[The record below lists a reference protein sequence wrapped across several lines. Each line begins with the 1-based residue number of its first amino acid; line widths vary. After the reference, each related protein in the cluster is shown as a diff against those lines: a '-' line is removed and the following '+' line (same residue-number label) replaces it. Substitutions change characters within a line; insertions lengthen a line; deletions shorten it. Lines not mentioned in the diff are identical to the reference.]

1 VLSLHEMFP
10 HLFHNTVR
18 AEKRVQD
25 HKMTRNYMDIKTEI
39 SILFY
44 KLTVLERKSSVEM
57 GVVADQRANRDGRCT
72 YESTRC
78 HVRVIF
84 VPPRQA

>member
-57 GVVADQRANRDGRCT
+57 GVVAD
-72 YESTRC
+72 
-78 HVRVIF
+78 
-84 VPPRQA
+84 